1 MQLYE
6 ARIVNKK
13 LRIKKINNV
22 KLKGNLLISDD
33 MATGYVHKNDLNYV
47 IPRAEVIYGEDK
59 DMIIGNLKSYYAK
72 CLELT
77 EDKLKHLRDCIESP
91 VCIMDYQEA
100 K

>member
-6 ARIVNKK
+6 ARIIDRNI
-13 LRIKKINNV
+13 RIKKINNI
-22 KLKGNLLISDD
+22 KLENRLLCSDD
-33 MATGYVHKNDLNYV
+33 MAIGCIHETDLNCV
-47 IPRAEVIYGEDK
+47 IPRAEIIYGEDK

-77 EDKLKHLRDCIESP
+77 EDKLKHLRECIESP
-91 VCIMDYQEA
+91 VCSVDYQEA